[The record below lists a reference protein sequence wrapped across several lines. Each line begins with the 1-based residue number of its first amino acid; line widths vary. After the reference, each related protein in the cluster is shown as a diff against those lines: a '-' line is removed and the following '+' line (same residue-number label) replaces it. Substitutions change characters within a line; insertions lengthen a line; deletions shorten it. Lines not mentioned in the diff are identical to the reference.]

1 MSAFSAARRAAIKPV
16 RRHFHGIKRCC
27 WLALTLRLILAAGAT
42 SAQSPTADTPPRALS
57 EECLRVEALWCE
69 NGASRVVPM
78 SALRDAV
85 HLQWGSL
92 ESETAR
98 AVRRARR
105 AARLPDSVRLQAG
118 ARIDRDTENRVRLS
132 QDFDNAGNL
141 NKASLEDRNTYQ
153 DDHYIDI
160 RLAIDWRLRRAR
172 WSDDEIALR
181 REQTAL
187 RAAKSEAL
195 REAAATWYE
204 LMVHA
209 DVFCQRMANRE
220 DSVDDSPPPARTTAA
235 AARARAA
242 SPDGLRLVELAS
254 KIVQLQTLIDTW
266 SGGWL
271 STFLGDEAG
280 G

>member
-1 MSAFSAARRAAIKPV
+1 MTPLLRLLRVALMYPWVQRRGLVQALTVVQLIAVWPAIYPAMARAADTDRRPV
-16 RRHFHGIKRCC
+16 
-27 WLALTLRLILAAGAT
+27 
-42 SAQSPTADTPPRALS
+42 S
-57 EECLRVEALWCE
+57 EECLRIEALWCVD
-69 NGASRVVPM
+69 GVSRVVPM
-78 SALRDAV
+78 RALRDAV
-85 HLQWGSL
+85 HAQWGSL
-92 ESETAR
+92 ESETER

-153 DDHYIDI
+153 DDHYVDV

-187 RAAKSEAL
+187 RTAKSEAL

-204 LMVHA
+204 LTVHA
-209 DVFCQRMANRE
+209 DVFCLRMADPNGAE
-220 DSVDDSPPPARTTAA
+220 DESPSTPRTTAA

-242 SPDGLRLVELAS
+242 SPEGLRLVELAT
-254 KIVQLQTLIDTW
+254 KIVQLQTLIDAW

-271 STFLGDEAG
+271 SAFLADEPG